1 MNVIIKKLK
10 EIFSFT
16 PAKEFIFT
24 CECGEEFDGATVEIA
39 IMVLG
44 EQVPACRIEVEVPG
58 RLALRRDLLDR
69 CEFPRCLIDRE
80 DGDAV
85 VPAVGPVEELA

>member
-16 PAKEFIFT
+16 PARDFIFT

-39 IMVLG
+39 IKH
-44 EQVPACRIEVEVPG
+44 EIDEKHK
-58 RLALRRDLLDR
+58 
-69 CEFPRCLIDRE
+69 LIKKTRKNLEMDYT
-80 DGDAV
+80 
-85 VPAVGPVEELA
+85 